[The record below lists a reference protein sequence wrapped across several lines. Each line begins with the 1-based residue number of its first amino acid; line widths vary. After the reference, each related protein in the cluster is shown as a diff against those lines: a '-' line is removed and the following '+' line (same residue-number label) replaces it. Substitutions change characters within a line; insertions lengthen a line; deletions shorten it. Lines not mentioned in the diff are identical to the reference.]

1 MQLNIKQTKEC
12 KNEMKPW
19 AEQFYKSKLWQK
31 CRAAYIASVFGLCER
46 CRRRGIVKPGKIV
59 HHKIK
64 LTPENINDHSISLNF
79 RNLEYLCQECHN
91 EEHHQKHGN
100 TRKGLAFDAYGNLVQ
115 VSEAANN
122 GEM

>member
-1 MQLNIKQTKEC
+1 
-12 KNEMKPW
+12 MKPW

-100 TRKGLAFDAYGNLVQ
+100 TRKGLAFDAYGNLIQ